1 MMKFIAKYQI
11 HRFTFLHLMLGEHTE
26 GQLFF
31 FVKETDCR
39 YKICLS
45 TGREVYFKKANLKV
59 QLDDDPG
66 DIAIRKTVY
75 LIRDLTIFFIITS
88 FHLLSIL
95 VRFIV

>member
-66 DIAIRKTVY
+66 EVAKELLKIQYHFDCLMA
-75 LIRDLTIFFIITS
+75 FFKQLDFT
-88 FHLLSIL
+88 HLA
-95 VRFIV
+95 